1 MVQLHFGN
9 PAYLITKAMLKK
21 KLTCKL
27 AGLPTFARA
36 MAIRV
41 TALEIKNFTV
51 RAEGKNFDFGRS
63 RSLECAFLN
72 VHSRGFAPSVN
83 GNMIGIRSFS

>member
-9 PAYLITKAMLKK
+9 PAYLITKAKLKK

-36 MAIRV
+36 MVKRV
-41 TALEIKNFTV
+41 MALEIKNFIV
-51 RAEGKNFDFGRS
+51 RAEGKIFDFGRS
-63 RSLECAFLN
+63 RSLECAFL
-72 VHSRGFAPSVN
+72 SAWFAS
-83 GNMIGIRSFS
+83 IHQWKYDWY

>member
-27 AGLPTFARA
+27 AGLLTFARA
-36 MAIRV
+36 MVIRV
-41 TALEIKNFTV
+41 TTLEIKNFMV
-51 RAEGKNFDFGRS
+51 RAERKIFDFGRS
-63 RSLECAFLN
+63 RLLESAFL
-72 VHSRGFAPSVN
+72 SAW
-83 GNMIGIRSFS
+83 FSSIHQWKYDWY